1 MSYCL
6 NPNCPQPH
14 NDDRFQFCQSCGARL
29 LLKDSYLAIAP
40 IGEGGMGRTFRA
52 VNRAKFNQPCAIK
65 QLMLQ
70 YQAGSH
76 RHKAIE
82 LFNREAAQLQS
93 LGKHPQIPELIAYFE
108 QDNSLYLVQELIEGR
123 NLLDEMKE
131 QGAFDEAKI
140 RELLLDLL
148 PVLQFIHERGV
159 IHRDVKP
166 ENIIRRRSPLT
177 PEGWQLVLVDFGA
190 SKVVSA
196 ATVSKTGTF
205 IGSAEY
211 TAPEQL
217 RGKATFAS
225 DIYSLGAT
233 CIHLLTTIS
242 PFDLYNDVEDRWIWR
257 QYLKEPVSESLGN
270 ILDRMLAKPTSN
282 RFESA
287 GIILDILNKKSQI
300 LSLVITK
307 RSGDDD
313 KIEPT
318 GNYSKLKE
326 LLETGNWLEAD
337 RETTAIILKL
347 TSKDRIRDITR
358 QNIEILSCADLYEL
372 DRMWNY
378 YSNQKFGFSVQKEIW
393 QSIGGVLFYDSRNYW
408 KFAETYIKFAERTG
422 WAKKSWFSDS
432 RWLKYKDLNFSINA
446 PRGHLPA
453 IFHWHGHEVMDAL
466 FLRIKVCGY

>member
-6 NPNCPQPH
+6 NPNCPHPQ

-29 LLKDSYLAIAP
+29 LLKDAYVAIAP

-52 VNRAKFNQPCAIK
+52 VNRAKFDQPCAIK

-70 YQAGSH
+70 YQAGNH
-76 RHKAIE
+76 RQKAIE

-108 QDNSLYLVQELIEGR
+108 QDNSLYLVQELIEGQ

-131 QGAFDEAKI
+131 QGAFDRAKI
-140 RELLLDLL
+140 RELLIDIL

-190 SKVVSA
+190 SKVVNA
-196 ATVSKTGTF
+196 ATASKTGTF

-217 RGKATFAS
+217 RGKATLAS

-270 ILDRMLAKPTSN
+270 ILDRMLVKPTSS

-287 GIILDILNKKSQI
+287 GIILDILNNKSEI
-300 LSLVITK
+300 SSLAITQ
-307 RSGDDD
+307 RSSDGD
-313 KIEPT
+313 KIEPV

-337 RETTAIILKL
+337 RETSAIILNL
-347 TSKDRIRDITR
+347 TGKDK
-358 QNIEILSCADLYEL
+358 IL
-372 DRMWNY
+372 
-378 YSNQKFGFSVQKEIW
+378 
-393 QSIGGVLFYDSRNYW
+393 
-408 KFAETYIKFAERTG
+408 
-422 WAKKSWFSDS
+422 
-432 RWLKYKDLNFSINA
+432 A
-446 PRGHLPA
+446 P
-453 IFHWHGHEVMDAL
+453 I
-466 FLRIKVCGY
+466 CTN